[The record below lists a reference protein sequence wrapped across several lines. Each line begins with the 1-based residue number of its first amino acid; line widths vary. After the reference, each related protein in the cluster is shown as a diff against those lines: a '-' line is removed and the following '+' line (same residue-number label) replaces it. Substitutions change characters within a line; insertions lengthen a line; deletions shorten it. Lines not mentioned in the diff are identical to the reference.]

1 MAVLKGFTFDG
12 IKSVDYGVIVTGSNL
27 YGAPE
32 RVIDM
37 IEVPGRNGALALDQG
52 RYSNVQVVY
61 HCVMYDRD
69 QADFARR
76 IAGLRNELCSRHSYV
91 RLENDW
97 DADEYRLAMYREGL
111 DADIVLERGG
121 EFDLIF
127 DCKPQRFLTSGE
139 DTITVGDWGGA
150 TEYSGDVV
158 SFEGDEMTAVKSL
171 SVSLSPVQNLNGYD
185 HPWVGG
191 AGKNKYPILIG
202 ADTFTNNGGATHS
215 NADGALKITC
225 SATSTNEGVYGSS
238 TSTFTVAVRE
248 TGFPCIVSF
257 DIWSTGSAAVALRMF
272 NNLKTLTVTATKQR
286 VSIAIPTD
294 ATAGYFNCYANMFSG
309 DIYIANMQIESG
321 STASPYEPYSNICP
335 ITGWDG
341 VEVPIAGDNLLPMP
355 ITSGT
360 YANGVTVTV
369 NPDLSFT
376 ITKPTNS
383 GWTSFALGTFT
394 LKAGTYTLIED
405 DDASGN
411 AGMELFNDDTGA
423 SITATRYVKRRV
435 ITLTET
441 TRVRATFARSAAA
454 TDVLTKLMLFIGDTA
469 TAEAYEPYQGNT
481 YTQEFEDE
489 LGNTLTVYGGE
500 SEIVGGVLK
509 VTHGI
514 IDLGTLQW
522 GKYTQWGSD
531 HTFLASLT
539 FNGTGITTG
548 VPPETFK
555 SDAYKGITQAAALS
569 GTDTGFWVRGDN
581 QTLYFS
587 DARYMD
593 ASAYKSAVGGLHLV
607 YPLATPITYTL
618 TPQQV
623 ETLIGTNNIWSDA
636 GEVTVEIADDPNK
649 IVNPTL
655 YDAKP
660 LIKVSGYGTV
670 QVGSVTI
677 TIEGSA
683 SDVTYIDCDSMECYR
698 LNGLAIVSANSAV
711 SFSSYDFPVLEA
723 DAITG
728 ITYSTNISQVQIVPR
743 WWQL

>member
-12 IKSVDYGVIVTGSNL
+12 IKSVDYGVIVIGSNL

-32 RVIDM
+32 RVVDM

-69 QADFARR
+69 QADFAQR

-97 DADEYRLAMYREGL
+97 DADEYRLGMYREGL

-121 EFDLIF
+121 EFDLVF
-127 DCKPQRFLTSGE
+127 ECKPQRFLTSGE
-139 DTITVGDWGGA
+139 EMITVGDWGDV
-150 TEYSGDVV
+150 TEYSGDIV

-171 SVSLSPVQNLNGYD
+171 TVPLSPVQDLNGYD

-191 AGKNKYPILIG
+191 AGKNLFDEQYPNIDG
-202 ADTFTNNGGATHS
+202 SMRRVYVQTGNGTFTLSTTAQALTGTANLFLQAGQVTSGESSGG
-215 NADGALKITC
+215 N
-225 SATSTNEGVYGSS
+225 GVYSGHP
-238 TSTFTVAVRE
+238 R
-248 TGFPCIVSF
+248 
-257 DIWSTGSAAVALRMF
+257 
-272 NNLKTLTVTATKQR
+272 TVTT
-286 VSIAIPTD
+286 TD
-294 ATAGYFNCYANMFSG
+294 GYVTISYRLVDNSTDVNNPQKSKTQLELGTTATA
-309 DIYIANMQIESG
+309 
-321 STASPYEPYSNICP
+321 YEPYSNICP
-335 ITGWDG
+335 ISGWDG
-341 VEVPIAGDNLLPMP
+341 VSVPIAGDNLLPMP

-411 AGMELFNDDTGA
+411 AGMELFNDDAGA
-423 SITATRYVKRRV
+423 SITVTRYVKRRV

-441 TRVRATFARSAAA
+441 TRVHATFARSAAA

-481 YTQEFEDE
+481 YIQEFKDSQ
-489 LGNTLTVYGGE
+489 GNTLTVYGGD
-500 SEIVGGVLK
+500 SEIVGGVLT
-509 VTHGI
+509 VS
-514 IDLGTLQW
+514 
-522 GKYTQWGSD
+522 KYFAEFDGS
-531 HTFLASLT
+531 
-539 FNGTGITTG
+539 
-548 VPPETFK
+548 
-555 SDAYKGITQAAALS
+555 SDENWRCEALS
-569 GTDTGFWVRGDN
+569 GSGIGNFYIAMPSTVKNTQNKTTGLICSHV
-581 QTLYFS
+581 
-587 DARYMD
+587 D
-593 ASAYKSAVGGLHLV
+593 ASPRNASVINTCFISNARNFNITIADTIGVSTAADFKTWLQSNHVQV
-607 YPLATPITYTL
+607 VCELATPQTYTL

-636 GEVTVEIADDPNK
+636 GEVTFEIADDPNK

-698 LNGLAIVSANSAV
+698 LNGLASVSANSAV

>member
-32 RVIDM
+32 RVVDM

-69 QADFARR
+69 QADFAQR
-76 IAGLRNELCSRHSYV
+76 IAGLRNELCSRHSYA

-97 DADEYRLAMYREGL
+97 DTDEYRLGMYREGL

-139 DTITVGDWGGA
+139 DTITVGDWGDV
-150 TEYSGDVV
+150 TEYSGDIV

-171 SVSLSPVQNLNGYD
+171 SVSLSPIQNLNGYD

-191 AGKNKYPILIG
+191 GNVTLVPTDTLEVGSFNEGEPAGRTIEYLKTTTVTRRLRTANMLAVTAGKPYSVSWAEGYDACFAMFDSSGGYLGQTDGFVNWITAHDYYEYPITVQNVAYVAI
-202 ADTFTNNGGATHS
+202 
-215 NADGALKITC
+215 ALKRADNAEI
-225 SATSTNEGVYGSS
+225 
-238 TSTFTVAVRE
+238 
-248 TGFPCIVSF
+248 
-257 DIWSTGSAAVALRMF
+257 
-272 NNLKTLTVTATKQR
+272 
-286 VSIAIPTD
+286 TD
-294 ATAGYFNCYANMFSG
+294 ADFTACKLKFSP
-309 DIYIANMQIESG
+309 
-321 STASPYEPYSNICP
+321 TPYSNICP
-335 ITGWDG
+335 ITGRTG
-341 VEVPIAGDNLLPMP
+341 Q
-355 ITSGT
+355 
-360 YANGVTVTV
+360 TVTV
-369 NPDLSFT
+369 VGKNLLDDS
-376 ITKPTNS
+376 IK
-383 GWTSFALGTFT
+383 SFASGGFVFFNTAGDRYHKTAT
-394 LKAGTYTLIED
+394 LQAGTYTFSVTYSQAFETVKAHLSAYDVETDTRLAVAYNNTKVSFTLAKMTDISLGVQN
-405 DDASGN
+405 SGLTTSDILT
-411 AGMELFNDDTGA
+411 AQLELGT
-423 SITATRYVKRRV
+423 TAT
-435 ITLTET
+435 
-441 TRVRATFARSAAA
+441 
-454 TDVLTKLMLFIGDTA
+454 
-469 TAEAYEPYQGNT
+469 AYEPYAGTTYTRAFVDGQGN
-481 YTQEFEDE
+481 E
-489 LGNTLTVYGGE
+489 LTVYGGE
-500 SEIVGGVLK
+500 DEIVGGVLT
-509 VTHGI
+509 VTQAM

-522 GKYTQWGSD
+522 GKYIQWGSD

-539 FNGTGITTG
+539 FDGTGITTG

-555 SDAYKGITQAAALS
+555 SDAYKGITQAAALG

-587 DARYMD
+587 DARYTD
-593 ASAYKSAVGGLHLV
+593 ASAYKSAVSGLHLV
-607 YPLATPITYTL
+607 YPLATPLTYQL
-618 TPQQV
+618 TANEV
-623 ETLIGTNNIWSDA
+623 ETLIGTNHVWSDA